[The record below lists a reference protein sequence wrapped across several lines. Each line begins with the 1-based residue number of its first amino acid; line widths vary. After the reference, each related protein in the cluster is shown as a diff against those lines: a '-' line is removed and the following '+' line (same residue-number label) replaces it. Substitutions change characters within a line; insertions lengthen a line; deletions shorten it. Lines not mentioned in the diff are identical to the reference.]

1 MNLFSN
7 LITSYRARTRRERDM
22 ELDSHFAIV
31 EREGQ
36 LWLTCCGVAF
46 MTFPSDMTH
55 SAVVNALKSSRFC
68 AKVFDRHSHIELSP
82 IKAATDSPL
91 KTFVV
96 VDRRDEDEEQED

>member
-1 MNLFSN
+1 MNPFSN

-22 ELDSHFAIV
+22 ELDSHFEIV

-68 AKVFDRHSHIELSP
+68 AKTFDRHTSIDFGSP
-82 IKAATDSPL
+82 AGLGDSPL